1 MTTLHI
7 GAVVERPP
15 GSKYAEALAYAEL
28 APRSPLP
35 RPKTLAKVPRN
46 LPGDFVLN
54 LTAPPSSTAT
64 KAGPLRMNDELRQ
77 SIEWL
82 GSAAQALGA
91 QAIVVPTPTD
101 VRTGPQDRARLTEY
115 FRALHEAAP
124 DIRLAWEPSGLWE
137 AEDAR
142 PFADSLDVLYAFDPL
157 EVQATPAS
165 AAYFR
170 VRGIGA
176 RTRLGEGT
184 LTMVMDAIEA
194 LGDPEAVYVS
204 LISPR
209 SVQAA
214 TRLRKLVAL

>member
-28 APRSPLP
+28 APRAPLP
-35 RPKTLAKVPRN
+35 RPKTLAKVPRT
-46 LPGDFVLN
+46 LPDDFVLN
-54 LTAPPSSTAT
+54 LTAPPSCTTS
-64 KAGPLRMNDELRQ
+64 KAGSLRMNDELRK

-82 GSAAQALGA
+82 GGAAQALGA
-91 QAIVVPTPTD
+91 RAIVVPTASD
-101 VRTGPQDRARLTEY
+101 VRTGPRDRDRLTAY
-115 FRALHEAAP
+115 FEALQEAAP
-124 DIRLAWEPSGLWE
+124 GVQLAWEPGGLWE

-142 PFADSLDVLYAFDPL
+142 PFADELGLIYAFDPL
-157 EVQATPAS
+157 EVQATPAQ

-176 RTRLGEGT
+176 RSRLGEGT
-184 LTMVMDAIEA
+184 LMAVVDAIEA
-194 LGDPEAVYVS
+194 LGEPEAVYVS

-209 SVQAA
+209 SVRAA
-214 TRLRKLVAL
+214 TRLRQLVAL